1 MDQDTTKLSETID
14 ELEINLHTSEINLST
29 VASALR
35 NSEAQNIVKNNV
47 MTSMASGLIPVPLF
61 DMITLTNI
69 QFHMIQTLA
78 EHYEV
83 PVDNINRSLIT
94 SLISGSLPVA
104 SMLSLGSIIK
114 SVPGI
119 GTLAGSGSVLI
130 LSGATSYAVGQVFI
144 KHFEEGGTLQD
155 FNPSNAKKYFSDEFK
170 KGKEIARELVQEL
183 KNKKEDKLPSSDL
196 DDNTKPAD
204 V

>member
-1 MDQDTTKLSETID
+1 MDNDTNQLSETID
-14 ELEINLHTSEINLST
+14 ELEVNLHTSEINLST

-47 MTSMASGLIPVPLF
+47 MSSMASGLIPVPLF

-94 SLISGSLPVA
+94 SLISGTLPVA
-104 SMLSLGSIIK
+104 SMLGLGSIIK
-114 SVPGI
+114 SIPGI
-119 GTLAGSGSVLI
+119 GTLAGSGGVLI
-130 LSGATSYAVGQVFI
+130 ISGATSYAVGQVFI
-144 KHFEEGGTLQD
+144 KHFEGGGTLQD
-155 FNPSNAKKYFSDEFK
+155 FNPGTARKYFSDEFK
-170 KGKEIARELVQEL
+170 KGKQIARELVHEI
-183 KNKKEDKLPSSDL
+183 KNKNKEELPTSEV
-196 DDNTKPAD
+196 DNKPDTA
-204 V
+204 

>member
-1 MDQDTTKLSETID
+1 MDNDTNQLSETID
-14 ELEINLHTSEINLST
+14 ELEVNLHTSEINLSR

-47 MTSMASGLIPVPLF
+47 MSSMASGLIPVPLF

-94 SLISGSLPVA
+94 SLISGTLPVA
-104 SMLSLGSIIK
+104 SMLGLGSIIK
-114 SVPGI
+114 SIPGI
-119 GTLAGSGSVLI
+119 GTLAGSGGVLI
-130 LSGATSYAVGQVFI
+130 ISGATSYAVGQVFI
-144 KHFEEGGTLQD
+144 KHFEGGGTLQD
-155 FNPSNAKKYFSDEFK
+155 FNPGTARKYFSDEFK
-170 KGKEIARELVQEL
+170 KGKQIARELVHEI
-183 KNKKEDKLPSSDL
+183 KNKNKEELPTSEV
-196 DDNTKPAD
+196 DNKPDTA
-204 V
+204 

>member
-1 MDQDTTKLSETID
+1 MDNDTAQLSETID

-29 VASALR
+29 VAAALR

-94 SLISGSLPVA
+94 SLISGSLPAA
-104 SMLSLGSIIK
+104 SMLGLGSIIK
-114 SVPGI
+114 SIPGI

-155 FNPSNAKKYFSDEFK
+155 FNPSKAKKYFSDEFK
-170 KGKEIARELVQEL
+170 KGKEIARELIQEI
-183 KNKKEDKLPSSDL
+183 KNKKEDKLPSSDT
-196 DDNTKPAD
+196 DTAD
-204 V
+204 T

>member
-1 MDQDTTKLSETID
+1 MDNDTAQLSETID

-29 VASALR
+29 VAAALR

-94 SLISGSLPVA
+94 SLISGSLPAA

-114 SVPGI
+114 SIPGI

-155 FNPSNAKKYFSDEFK
+155 FNPSKAKKYFSDEFK
-170 KGKEIARELVQEL
+170 KGKEIARELIQEI
-183 KNKKEDKLPSSDL
+183 KKKKEDKLPSSDT
-196 DDNTKPAD
+196 NTAD
-204 V
+204 T